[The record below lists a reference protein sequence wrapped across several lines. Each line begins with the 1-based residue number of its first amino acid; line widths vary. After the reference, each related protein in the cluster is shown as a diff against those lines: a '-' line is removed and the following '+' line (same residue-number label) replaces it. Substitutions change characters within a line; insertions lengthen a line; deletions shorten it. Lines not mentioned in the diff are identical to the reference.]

1 MYPQKVE
8 YVANTMLP
16 MAELKI
22 DMLTA
27 RLKGM
32 LVDSFKAKKM
42 SRIGT
47 PNDFRRRVQVLRDVW
62 DGWDERS
69 AREYC
74 TSKRSTTR

>member
-8 YVANTMLP
+8 YVANIMLP

-32 LVDSFKAKKM
+32 LVHSFKAK
-42 SRIGT
+42 
-47 PNDFRRRVQVLRDVW
+47 
-62 DGWDERS
+62 
-69 AREYC
+69 
-74 TSKRSTTR
+74 